1 MVSKIRSHCCKS
13 GFKSPFS
20 PPHLQPGVTFK
31 NGAPLLLKAGTK
43 LETAFHA
50 LCYHLQS
57 TCHHR
62 DSPAIH
68 SLKGTGINLSPVAR
82 VDLRKEATSSR
93 IKESG
98 DTNRVKGGG
107 KNTWIQQPIGTQ
119 AAFTPDALLLG
130 WILVGSA
137 ACLPVCLVW
146 KITSLENE
154 PSFW

>member
-1 MVSKIRSHCCKS
+1 M
-13 GFKSPFS
+13 
-20 PPHLQPGVTFK
+20 
-31 NGAPLLLKAGTK
+31 
-43 LETAFHA
+43 
-50 LCYHLQS
+50 
-57 TCHHR
+57 
-62 DSPAIH
+62 
-68 SLKGTGINLSPVAR
+68 NLSPVAR
-82 VDLRKEATSSR
+82 VDLRKEATPSR